1 MWCILKERET
11 YVNTLSGETL
21 ARKNFNDVPEFIF
34 LFYLFAIYLKLTI
47 TIYQKLAKKCIYAIK
62 KSLNKR
68 LI

>member
-11 YVNTLSGETL
+11 YVNTLTGETL

-47 TIYQKLAKKCIYAIK
+47 TIYEKLPKNVYKQLKIA
-62 KSLNKR
+62 
-68 LI
+68 